1 MNSELADVKS
11 VNNLYNQIEEI
22 IVTKRNKV
30 TYQINNTMLETYF
43 LIGKLIVENE
53 QNGNIHAE
61 YGKQILKELSR
72 ILTKRFG
79 SGFSLSNLKC
89 MRKFYLVYEKNKQF
103 LLN

>member
-61 YGKQILKELSR
+61 YGKQILKELSSINLISAIENPALR
-72 ILTKRFG
+72 SVEI
-79 SGFSLSNLKC
+79 FSRS
-89 MRKFYLVYEKNKQF
+89 FISSTEKKYA
-103 LLN
+103 LL